1 MSEKKA
7 CSIIEAEEKVKEFI
21 NKRHAEI
28 RNIHVA
34 MMFPKRKFWVVKGDV
49 SFKRFHSFSN
59 VPFEAQVNM
68 NTGEV
73 TSYEEANLKHLKN
86 QQGSKIL
93 DLQKLEKY

>member
-34 MMFPKRKFWVVKGDV
+34 MTFPKRKFWVVKGDV
-49 SFKRFHSFSN
+49 SFKRFHSFSILA
-59 VPFEAQVNM
+59 FEAQVNM

-73 TSYEEANLKHLKN
+73 TSYLESRIINLKK
-86 QQGSKIL
+86 Q
-93 DLQKLEKY
+93 